1 MNNVTWMLLLLAIS
15 GSAWSW
21 DRHNL
26 ANRLRVVEI
35 KLAKL
40 MQHVGFEADMTPEP
54 PSQNVIALA
63 RTPKSKI
70 AAIKAYR
77 EQTGA
82 ELKEAKQVIE
92 AIERGAPPSL

>member
-1 MNNVTWMLLLLAIS
+1 MWLLLAVGS
-15 GSAWSW
+15 GAWSW

-26 ANRLRVVEI
+26 VRRLRVVEI

-40 MQHVGFEADMTPEP
+40 MQHVDFEADMTPLP
-54 PSQNVIALA
+54 PSQHVIALA
-63 RTPKSKI
+63 RAPNSKI

-82 ELKEAKQVIE
+82 ELKEAKEVIE
-92 AIERGAPPSL
+92 AIDRGGPPAL